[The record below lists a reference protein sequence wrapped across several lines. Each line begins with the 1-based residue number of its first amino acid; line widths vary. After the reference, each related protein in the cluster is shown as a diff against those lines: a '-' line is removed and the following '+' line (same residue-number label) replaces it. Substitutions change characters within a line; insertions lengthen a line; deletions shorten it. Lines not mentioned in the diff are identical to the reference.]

1 MLRLMLA
8 GLCAVALT
16 GCARSTYSTLKLP
29 KPPEP
34 PASALTPCTPTPQRR
49 QPDGSASAADDDGT
63 IRDGR
68 FDLASCDDKRRTLI
82 DAWPRQSTAH

>member
-16 GCARSTYSTLKLP
+16 GCARLTPSTLKLP

-49 QPDGSASAADDDGT
+49 QADGSASAADDDGT

-68 FDLASCDDKRRTLI
+68 FDLASCDDKRRKLI
-82 DAWPRQSTAH
+82 DAWPR